1 MKTLGFLDFWI
12 IFHAHKPYLNLT
24 KLSNSHNFFEFTLA
38 HPKLSY
44 VFREVAEGKTCGSL
58 GKFKK
63 FYKVQGRYAPGMPAD
78 PVRFWSHFVH
88 AQTCPPKRFVCC
100 NRPL

>member
-1 MKTLGFLDFWI
+1 MLT
-12 IFHAHKPYLNLT
+12 NLT
-24 KLSNSHNFFEFTLA
+24 KLSNSHNFFKFTLA

-63 FYKVQGRYAPGMPAD
+63 FYKVQRRYAPGMPAD

-88 AQTCPPKRFVCC
+88 AQTCPPKGFVCC